1 MAWHGMAK
9 TKKMGREVKLN
20 GIQLGR
26 KSSEC
31 APLVA
36 PRGEGRGWETL
47 ARVSS
52 VVRK

>member
-1 MAWHGMAK
+1 MAWHGMTK

-36 PRGEGRGWETL
+36 PRGRGPRMGDTG
-47 ARVSS
+47 AGVFGSA
-52 VVRK
+52 